1 MLQEISIVFFRF
13 YYLKNENEEL
23 KRSDYQKSD
32 PMVEFMFKF
41 NISKSLKSKLIF
53 LFLLS

>member
-23 KRSDYQKSD
+23 KSSDYQKSD